1 MATIRYLA
9 ATGRIVT
16 AFSYFSLAFI
26 IFFYYLYHYDAW
38 GFFLSHHEFNRP
50 DFSLMFVFLRCLSVY
65 SVYSMRRF
73 SISELEYKR
82 RPLLLWPSSPHQ
94 LASSSIP
101 FFFCLLILVLQK
113 YVAGST
119 YPERKYLLSSHV
131 QNEKSSAYSNPP
143 MNWFDCI
150 QSIWLALPIK
160 VSNNYL
166 KLWVNADVIE
176 LASDL
181 LFEWS
186 SGSAAVGLYSSRC
199 IPLVE
204 FDHTVTWRT
213 ISARLIRRYRVV
225 GWLMATLP
233 AAK

>member
-26 IFFYYLYHYDAW
+26 IFFLLSLSLRCLRL
-38 GFFLSHHEFNRP
+38 FFLSHHEFNRP
-50 DFSLMFVFLRCLSVY
+50 DFSLMFVFLRCLSIY

-101 FFFCLLILVLQK
+101 FFSACLYLFYKNTSLDRHIPKENIFCRATFKTGSHQLIPILLWIGLTVFNQFD
-113 YVAGST
+113 
-119 YPERKYLLSSHV
+119 LL
-131 QNEKSSAYSNPP
+131 
-143 MNWFDCI
+143 C
-150 QSIWLALPIK
+150 PIK

-204 FDHTVTWRT
+204 FDHAVTWRT
-213 ISARLIRRYRVV
+213 I
-225 GWLMATLP
+225 
-233 AAK
+233 

>member
-213 ISARLIRRYRVV
+213 I
-225 GWLMATLP
+225 
-233 AAK
+233 

>member
-26 IFFYYLYHYDAW
+26 IFFLLSLSLRCLRL
-38 GFFLSHHEFNRP
+38 FFLSHHEFNRP
-50 DFSLMFVFLRCLSVY
+50 DFSLMFVFLRCLSIY

-131 QNEKSSAYSNPP
+131 QNGKSSAYSNPP

-150 QSIWLALPIK
+150 QSI
-160 VSNNYL
+160 
-166 KLWVNADVIE
+166 
-176 LASDL
+176 
-181 LFEWS
+181 
-186 SGSAAVGLYSSRC
+186 
-199 IPLVE
+199 
-204 FDHTVTWRT
+204 
-213 ISARLIRRYRVV
+213 
-225 GWLMATLP
+225 
-233 AAK
+233 